1 MKTNKKILINK
12 YKKILL
18 RYQNKKKTN
27 IHDMSI
33 ELPENHFYN
42 KMAFETK
49 FNFSK
54 IRTKKSDTTQRQIN
68 TKQHSSHQEHFYE
81 TISKRK
87 TLKTVPSN
95 LKVMPLI
102 PFWRTSFDI
111 IDPSCNYGN
120 QTLLSTSSSQQSHPE
135 PQPHPQQSLYVTMRP
150 RTDREPIYV

>member
-1 MKTNKKILINK
+1 MKTNRKHLINK

-18 RYQNKKKTN
+18 KYQNKKKSNT
-27 IHDMSI
+27 HDLSF

-54 IRTKKSDTTQRQIN
+54 LRNKKNDATQNRIPQKPSLI
-68 TKQHSSHQEHFYE
+68 QENHFYE

-111 IDPSCNYGN
+111 IDPSCDDRN
-120 QTLLSTSSSQQSHPE
+120 QTFLSSSRSLPQQQH
-135 PQPHPQQSLYVTMRP
+135 QQQSLYVTMRP
-150 RTDREPIYV
+150 KIDREPIYV

>member
-1 MKTNKKILINK
+1 MKTNRKHLINK

-18 RYQNKKKTN
+18 KYQNKKKSNT
-27 IHDMSI
+27 HDLSF

-54 IRTKKSDTTQRQIN
+54 LRNKKNDATQNRIPQKPSLI
-68 TKQHSSHQEHFYE
+68 QENHFYE

-95 LKVMPLI
+95 L
-102 PFWRTSFDI
+102 
-111 IDPSCNYGN
+111 
-120 QTLLSTSSSQQSHPE
+120 
-135 PQPHPQQSLYVTMRP
+135 
-150 RTDREPIYV
+150 